1 MDRYAVLGNPVAHS
15 KSPQIHAAFALQTGQ
30 KIAYEALL
38 IPLDEFAARSSDFI
52 EGGGRGFNVT
62 LPFKQEA
69 WQWVNRSS
77 ERAQVA
83 GAVNTVSVDQGGRIN
98 GDNTDGAGL
107 VADITCNRHWPIEG
121 EEILIVGAGGAV
133 RGVLQSI
140 LKAQPSRLVIANRTF
155 EKAVMLSDEFKS
167 TGDISALRLD
177 HLHDPFDLIING
189 TSASLQG
196 EVPNLDASI
205 VDSNCRCYDMM
216 YAAHATPFIRWA
228 TSLGARSVSDGLGM
242 LVEQA
247 ALAFEIWRGVKPQ
260 TKPVIDLMRAVLKK
274 EQRVP

>member
-15 KSPQIHAAFALQTGQ
+15 KSPQIHAAFALQSGQ

-38 IPLDEFAARSSDFI
+38 VPVEEFAAQASNFI
-52 EGGGRGFNVT
+52 EAGGRGFNVT

-69 WQWVNRSS
+69 WQWVKRSS
-77 ERAQVA
+77 EKARVA
-83 GAVNTVSVDQGGRIN
+83 GAVNTVSVDQGGCIN

-107 VADITCNRHWPIEG
+107 LADITVNRNWPIEG
-121 EEILIVGAGGAV
+121 EEILIIGAGGAV

-140 LKAQPSRLVIANRTF
+140 LEAKPRRLVIANRTF
-155 EKAVMLSDEFKS
+155 EKAVMLSDAFKS

-177 HLHDPFDLIING
+177 HLHDSFDLIING

-196 EVPNLDASI
+196 EVPDLDASI
-205 VDSNCRCYDMM
+205 IDSNCRCYDMM

-274 EQRVP
+274 EQRAP

>member
-15 KSPQIHAAFALQTGQ
+15 KSPQIHAAFALQTGH

-38 IPLDEFAARSSDFI
+38 IPVDEFAARARDFI
-52 EGGGRGFNVT
+52 EGGGKGLNVT

-77 ERAQVA
+77 ERARIA
-83 GAVNTVSVDQGGRIN
+83 GAVNTVSVDQGGRIS

-107 VADITCNRHWPIEG
+107 VADITGNRHWPIEG
-121 EEILIVGAGGAV
+121 KEILIIGAGGAV

-140 LKAQPSRLVIANRTF
+140 LKAHPSRLVIANRTF
-155 EKAVMLSDEFKS
+155 AKAVMLSDEFKS
-167 TGDISALRLD
+167 TGDISALCLD

-196 EVPNLDASI
+196 EVPDLDASI
-205 VDSNCRCYDMM
+205 IDSNCRCYDMM

-247 ALAFEIWRGVKPQ
+247 ALAFEIWRGIKPQ
-260 TKPVIDLMRAVLKK
+260 TRPVIDLMRAVLQK
-274 EQRVP
+274 EQRAP